1 MLFWHLLCPWTKP
14 LEVLYVLWL
23 QLLKSKLTKFLLE
36 LNTNESLKKT
46 AKEQAGL
53 ERDQDFQISN
63 LINYNIDNNIVA
75 ELLKKHLSNTNFT
88 GASVHNNNIIIVVT

>member
-36 LNTNESLKKT
+36 LNTNDSLKKT

-63 LINYNIDNNIVA
+63 LINYNIDNIVA